1 MIFRAT
7 VCFLAILLIGGFSS
21 ALADALTLKLSGVEP
36 MSRAWI
42 VVTSGA
48 EIQFLPAAITTETEH
63 SVVSASYDGAWN
75 VDRAVIGFTERGRM
89 IVSPIERSTSSPIGA
104 LASADREVLL
114 ANQKQLLER
123 QIQELRE
130 RVELAKAKL
139 ETTQRNGAREK
150 EMR

>member
-1 MIFRAT
+1 MIVRAT
-7 VCFLAILLIGGFSS
+7 VSFLAILLVGGFSS
-21 ALADALTLKLSGVEP
+21 TAADALTLKLSGVEP
-36 MSRAWI
+36 MNRAWI

-48 EIQFLPAAITTETEH
+48 EIQFLPAAITTESEH

-89 IVSPIERSTSSPIGA
+89 IVSPLERSTSSTVGS
-104 LASADREVLL
+104 LTSADREALL

-123 QIQELRE
+123 QIQELNE
-130 RVELAKAKL
+130 RVELAKVKL
-139 ETTQRNGAREK
+139 ETTQRSGAGEK